1 MLFIFHLYFLIS
13 CVCIH
18 GHSCPTVSAQ
28 ISDTV
33 CGGRSVDAYADTR
46 TVDYSTGAFDS
57 TITTPL
63 HDNLPI
69 VQVDESAV
77 LPGEPE
83 ISFEAT
89 PSRDDQ
95 DLADFVKD
103 TNLNTGDPRPTLN
116 LKESSVEQKMFSKRA
131 NGESHGPSGEMG
143 EGSNDVAADQLTEE
157 AAEEQTSDRSPEEV
171 GGGMMQSVDI

>member
-1 MLFIFHLYFLIS
+1 M
-13 CVCIH
+13 
-18 GHSCPTVSAQ
+18 
-28 ISDTV
+28 
-33 CGGRSVDAYADTR
+33 DAYADTR

-143 EGSNDVAADQLTEE
+143 EGSNDDVAADQLTEE